1 MAKGLVNTMDDVGR
15 YLWSAIFLIL
25 LIAIAMF
32 FSGSEISIVSLSE
45 SKLKRLAEE
54 ENSKA
59 KKLLKLKERQFDFTL
74 WVNTS
79 AVLCITAVCC
89 YGTYIFAPTV
99 RNLLEKAFGEASW
112 IHIVSLIITFV
123 VTAFLA
129 FVFGQTLPKKLV
141 ANDPEKFAYFSIPLL
156 KLLSCIFKP
165 LTFLILKTTR
175 GLTKLFG
182 VDPNIENSDIT
193 EEEIRMLVDVGN
205 ENGTIELSERE
216 MINNIFEF
224 DNITVGEVMTHRTD
238 LVTVEKNVPLSEV
251 IKLAT
256 EEGFSRIPVY
266 DEVIDNIVGILYV
279 KDLLSLLGTDD
290 FETKQTKDFIRNAIY
305 VPESTRC
312 RMLFKEFK
320 EKKTHLAVVVDE
332 YGGTAGI
339 ATMEDLIESI
349 VGNIQDEY
357 DQEEEEIK
365 KIDDS
370 TYSLDGSIDIED
382 VEELFDINIVADE
395 DTDTLSG
402 FIVDTLGRIPLE
414 NETPSVTIENVE
426 FTVLLVEDR
435 RIVRV
440 KARKLPP
447 IEYVEE

>member
-1 MAKGLVNTMDDVGR
+1 
-15 YLWSAIFLIL
+15 
-25 LIAIAMF
+25 
-32 FSGSEISIVSLSE
+32 
-45 SKLKRLAEE
+45 
-54 ENSKA
+54 
-59 KKLLKLKERQFDFTL
+59 
-74 WVNTS
+74 
-79 AVLCITAVCC
+79 
-89 YGTYIFAPTV
+89 
-99 RNLLEKAFGEASW
+99 
-112 IHIVSLIITFV
+112 
-123 VTAFLA
+123 
-129 FVFGQTLPKKLV
+129 
-141 ANDPEKFAYFSIPLL
+141 
-156 KLLSCIFKP
+156 
-165 LTFLILKTTR
+165 
-175 GLTKLFG
+175 
-182 VDPNIENSDIT
+182 
-193 EEEIRMLVDVGN
+193 
-205 ENGTIELSERE
+205 
-216 MINNIFEF
+216 
-224 DNITVGEVMTHRTD
+224 MTHRTD